1 MKEDK
6 DRFEKFKLNR
16 MKDILNMKKKNIE
29 KDYEIR
35 KLANEN
41 KKAMQNMMRKDEE
54 AKRLKRANDT
64 LK

>member
-16 MKDILNMKKKNIE
+16 MKEVLNMKRKNIQ

-41 KKAMQNMMRKDEE
+41 KKVMQYMMRKDEE